1 MRSFFTTKESGEM
14 KYRKLG
20 KTDLNVSVIGM
31 GTWQFGGEWGKDFTQ
46 KEVDDILEKA
56 KELGINLIDTAE
68 CYGDHLSEKLIG
80 QYLSKG
86 NREDWL
92 VATKFGHHF
101 HENFNRT
108 RHWSAQEVI
117 KQLDDSLKALQTEY
131 IDLYQFHSGSDEEF
145 KNDDLW
151 TALDK
156 QIEAGK
162 VRHLGL
168 SIGSNDNLLQ
178 TDLASEVNASVIQV
192 VYNRLDRKPE
202 ERVFPSCEKQNL
214 GVLARVPLA
223 SGYLSGKYK
232 PGAVFGQNDV
242 RHKHDEQEVLKNLKL
257 VEEIKRHEVPN
268 GVNMAEWALAWCL
281 EHPAVTSVI
290 PGCKNVQQVELNAR
304 AANIVTDQH
313 PQVI

>member
-1 MRSFFTTKESGEM
+1 M

-20 KTDLNVSVIGM
+20 KTDLHVSAVGI
-31 GTWQFGGEWGKDFTQ
+31 GTWQFGGEWGKEFTQ
-46 KEVDDILEKA
+46 KEVDEILEKA
-56 KELGINLIDTAE
+56 KEMGINLIDTAE
-68 CYGDHLSEKLIG
+68 CYGDHLSESLIG
-80 QYLSKG
+80 QYLALGK
-86 NREDWL
+86 REDWL

-101 HENFNRT
+101 HENFTRT
-108 RHWSAQEVI
+108 SHWSAKEVV

-131 IDLYQFHSGSDEEF
+131 VDLYQFHSGSDEEF

-162 VRHLGL
+162 VRHLGV

-178 TDLASEVNASVIQV
+178 TGLASEVNAQVIQV

-202 ERVFPSCEKQNL
+202 ERVFPSCEKQEL

-223 SGYLSGKYK
+223 SGFLSGKYK
-232 PGAVFGQNDV
+232 PGVVFESNDV
-242 RHKHDEQEVLKNLKL
+242 RHRQEEQEVAKQLKL
-257 VEEIKRHEVPN
+257 VEEIQRHEVPE

-281 EHPAVTSVI
+281 RHPAVTSVI
-290 PGCKNVQQVELNAR
+290 PGCKDVKQVELNAR
-304 AANIVTDQH
+304 AATLVTDKH
-313 PQVI
+313 PQAVAL